1 MEITM
6 ATKLTK
12 EEILNQAQTII
23 KGDRNLRYG
32 DPKINYKR
40 IIEGWQLILGTEIT
54 EGQYGMMMIWMKIAR
69 LMEDETHMD
78 SWIDI
83 AGYAACTGEVID
95 DK

>member
-1 MEITM
+1 M

-12 EEILNQAQTII
+12 EEILNQAVTII

-83 AGYAACTGEVID
+83 AGYAACTGEVVD

>member
-6 ATKLTK
+6 AIKLTK
-12 EEILNQAQTII
+12 EELLNQAQTII

>member
-1 MEITM
+1 M
-6 ATKLTK
+6 
-12 EEILNQAQTII
+12 
-23 KGDRNLRYG
+23 
-32 DPKINYKR
+32 
-40 IIEGWQLILGTEIT
+40 GTEIT